1 MSGIRKYLYGRQIF
15 VFLFFVLAA
24 SVGWLMNKLSSDYLR
39 TVSYHVGFYNSND
52 MRRVFNVETDV
63 TAQINTNG
71 FIAMRYNMAEQN
83 SIQIDISDKIL
94 SKTKN
99 FVLSSD
105 IFQKFSEQ
113 LGDGEKLIS
122 LSPDTIHFTYVDLQ
136 SRRLPIVS
144 NLQLAFANEYMQN
157 GNTILKPDS
166 IWITAKQNVLDSLTE
181 IQCIAQ
187 KYENLNRSISGVL
200 EIDMS
205 KLNSVS
211 VQLEKV
217 QFKVNVERYS
227 EATVTVPLQLT
238 NKPDSLDV
246 MTFPHD
252 IEIKY
257 RANISNLAKIATS
270 DFTLTADFNEF
281 EKSIGGNLK
290 VNIAAKPESV
300 LQVDLYPDFVE
311 AVVSKK

>member
-1 MSGIRKYLYGRQIF
+1 
-15 VFLFFVLAA
+15 VLAA
-24 SVGWLMNKLSSDYLR
+24 SVGWLMNKLSNDYLR
-39 TVSYHVGFYNSND
+39 MVSYHVGFYNSND
-52 MRRVFNVETDV
+52 MRRVFNVETDI

-71 FIAMRYNMAEQN
+71 FIAARYNIAEQN
-83 SIQIDISDKIL
+83 TIKIDINDKIL
-94 SKTKN
+94 SKAKN

-122 LSPDTIHFTYVDLQ
+122 LSPDTIYFTYADLQ
-136 SRRLPIVS
+136 SKRLPVIS

-181 IQCIAQ
+181 IQCITQ
-187 KYENLNRSISGVL
+187 KHENISRSISGVL
-200 EIDMS
+200 EVDLS
-205 KLNSVS
+205 RLNNVS
-211 VQLEKV
+211 VQIEKI
-217 QFKVNVERYS
+217 QFKINVERYS
-227 EATVTVPLQLT
+227 EATITVPLQLT

-246 MTFPHD
+246 MIFPHD

-257 RANISNLAKIATS
+257 RAGISNLAKITAS
-270 DFTLTADFNEF
+270 DFMLTADFNEF

-290 VNIAAKPESV
+290 VNIAAEPKSV
-300 LQVDLYPDFVE
+300 LQIDLYPDFVE
-311 AVVSKK
+311 VVVSKK